1 MMNEVQR
8 WYVGDAGIV
17 AGAALGR
24 LSVVLA
30 ADFDRVTAERD
41 ALQGRLT
48 VQDQRNDELS
58 AHNQLVRKLL
68 GQAKANLKPGG
79 RLAKAIEA
87 ALNPTAEA
95 VSHE

>member
-48 VQDQRNDELS
+48 VQDQRVDELL
-58 AHNQLVRKLL
+58 QICRDIQDDPRLWIMVRAELS
-68 GQAKANLKPGG
+68 G
-79 RLAKAIEA
+79 RISA
-87 ALNPTAEA
+87 ALNPTTEA
-95 VSHE
+95 ASHEL